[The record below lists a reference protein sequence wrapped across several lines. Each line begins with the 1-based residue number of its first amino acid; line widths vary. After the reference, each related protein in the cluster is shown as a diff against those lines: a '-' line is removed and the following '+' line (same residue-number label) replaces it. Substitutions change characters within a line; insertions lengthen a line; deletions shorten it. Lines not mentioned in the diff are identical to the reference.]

1 MEIIYTFAS
10 EKEQQ
15 PIEVTTVPSIENS
28 TTEERRAFVAEQWR
42 CLHNCEL
49 CGKCNILKG
58 RNAELLYADYIEG
71 RRTYREITLEIRN
84 RNY

>member
-1 MEIIYTFAS
+1 MT
-10 EKEQQ
+10 
-15 PIEVTTVPSIENS
+15 PPSIEFS
-28 TTEERRAFVAEQWR
+28 TAEERRAFVVEQWK

-49 CGKCNILKG
+49 CGKCSILRG

-71 RRTYREITLEIRN
+71 RRPYMEITFEIRN

>member
-1 MEIIYTFAS
+1 M
-10 EKEQQ
+10 
-15 PIEVTTVPSIENS
+15 TTVPSIENS